1 MTTPNT
7 EVAENASAT
16 VEPDTSNNMAPE
28 SSNETETDSGAAT
41 AAPNKPASV
50 KEVIAYLAT
59 EYPDCFSSAGA
70 AKPLKIGIF
79 QDLAA
84 AITEQSPIS
93 KTQLRQALRVYTSSW
108 RYLESIKS
116 DAIRVDLTGNEV
128 EKIDQ
133 QQADHAAQTLAESK
147 AKAAELRKQR
157 AKAAQTDKANKE
169 GRKAGQKATNAP
181 NKKVMNKKPSG
192 RSNPQELKSKVNQKP
207 AAAVQSKEQAPLA
220 PVSESALK
228 VGSSVLVRLGQAPMS
243 ATVVEVARNEV
254 TVQLQSGMVIKT
266 SRDSLFQQA

>member
-7 EVAENASAT
+7 DVAENTPATGEPTTSTDRTSERSHEQVAESNSEVLAASKLT
-16 VEPDTSNNMAPE
+16 
-28 SSNETETDSGAAT
+28 
-41 AAPNKPASV
+41 SV

-59 EYPDCFSSAGA
+59 EYPDCFSITGA

-84 AITEQSPIS
+84 ALTEQSPIS

-108 RYLESIKS
+108 RYLQSIQS
-116 DAIRVDLTGNEV
+116 DAVRVDLTGTEV

-157 AKAAQTDKANKE
+157 AKAAQPAKE
-169 GRKAGQKATNAP
+169 AHKEGQKATNAP

-192 RSNPQELKSKVNQKP
+192 RSNPQVLKSKVNQKP
-207 AAAVQSKEQAPLA
+207 TAAVKNKEQASLT
-220 PVSESALK
+220 PVSDTGLK

-243 ATVVEVARNEV
+243 ATVVEVARNDV

>member
-7 EVAENASAT
+7 EVAENTPATAEPNTSTNRAS
-16 VEPDTSNNMAPE
+16 E
-28 SSNETETDSGAAT
+28 SSNEQVTESNSEALAAS
-41 AAPNKPASV
+41 KPTSV

-59 EYPDCFSSAGA
+59 EYPDCFSIAGA

-84 AITEQSPIS
+84 ALTEQSPIS

-108 RYLESIKS
+108 RYLQSIQP
-116 DAIRVDLTGNEV
+116 DVVRVDLTGTEV

-157 AKAAQTDKANKE
+157 AKATQTAKAAKE
-169 GRKAGQKATNAP
+169 VHKDGQKATNTP

-192 RSNPQELKSKVNQKP
+192 RSNPQVLKSKVNQKP
-207 AAAVQSKEQAPLA
+207 TAAVKNKEQTPLT
-220 PVSESALK
+220 PVSDTGLK